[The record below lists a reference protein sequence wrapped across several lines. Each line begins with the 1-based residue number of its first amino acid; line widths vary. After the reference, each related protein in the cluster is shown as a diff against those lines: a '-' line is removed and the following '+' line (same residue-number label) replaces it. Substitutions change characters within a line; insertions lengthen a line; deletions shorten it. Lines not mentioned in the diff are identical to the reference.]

1 MTILKVGSTFK
12 LKGENDMNMMD
23 LKRSFLRYA
32 QLFVLLL
39 PTFIFATNGTM
50 SGTGTPID
58 PFLVA
63 DYSDLEAIGTGSY
76 VLSAVYRL
84 SADIDASASA
94 SENSNAG
101 FVPIGN
107 STTNFTGTFH
117 GAGHVIKHLYINRP
131 TTEYVGLFGYTSGS
145 TIDSVGL
152 INNTISGQTSV
163 GGIAGYNSGGIS
175 FCFNTGSVNSAT
187 TRVGG
192 ISGQNYK
199 GAISQCYNTGNISGT
214 DYSVGGIS
222 GYNDSGAISYCYNT
236 GNVTGIP
243 YVGGIAG
250 VSSGTT
256 TNCYNSGSVTGS
268 SNVGAIIG
276 SQGTSS
282 TAGIISNC
290 YWDSLTSN
298 QTIGYGSN
306 SGAITNVMG
315 LTTSQMRNIANLS
328 NLGSFTST
336 WTIRPDSTYP
346 GLLGLAN
353 APFAFADSLV
363 SPTKA
368 VALSAFLLNDCDIKT
383 ARSNLTLRVTS
394 ASAGTTDSVAL
405 LTFPANSQYGT
416 VITVVYRVGE
426 VRTADT
432 LWGNTARALITF
444 DSIALPGAVT
454 LSSPTAGATGVSIT
468 PTLTWVA
475 GPGTPP
481 MMYLVKVSTT
491 SGFSSFVIND
501 STTNPTYTVS
511 APLSNNTTYSWEVA
525 AKNAAGISSYTSS
538 SFTTIVATPGP
549 VALSA
554 PTAGAIG
561 VSITPTLTWTAGA
574 GGSPTLYL
582 VKVSTSNSFGSFVIN
597 DSTTN
602 PTYTVSASL
611 SNNTTYSWEVAA
623 KNAAGVS
630 ANTISNFTTI
640 VASTGAVALTAPTGG
655 STGVSITPTLAWN
668 APTGGTPVIY
678 LVKVSTVSGFSSLLI
693 NDSTTNLS
701 YAITSALLNNTTYF
715 WEVAAK
721 NAAGIS
727 AFSASSFTTIVAAP
741 GVTTLLTPSN
751 AAANVSI
758 NPVLS
763 WNKVI
768 GADSY
773 RLQMATDSLFS
784 APVIYDTTLS
794 DTTKLSGALTNNL
807 KYFWRVE
814 SENAGGVSPWSSIAS
829 FTTIVAVPSALTL
842 KTPSMGD
849 TVKADSALLTW
860 STGTPSVDRYWVQYA
875 ADSAFTSP
883 TSDSSYTDTT
893 MLVRSLH
900 NNANFWWH
908 IKAHNMA
915 GWGAWSVKSEFV
927 VKLPSTLIKLSA
939 IPKTF
944 SFNVSGR
951 DGSIHYALPKA
962 ENVFLRIFNLKGQVL
977 NELVNTSQNPGYYSV
992 TLPRCVLAPGQFIV
1006 AFNAGEFRRSSLFLP
1021 MK

>member
-1 MTILKVGSTFK
+1 MNILDS
-12 LKGENDMNMMD
+12 
-23 LKRSFLRYA
+23 KRSFLRHA
-32 QLFVLLL
+32 QLFMLLL
-39 PTFIFATNGTM
+39 STFVFATNGTM
-50 SGTGTPID
+50 SGSGISID

-63 DYSDLEAIGTGSY
+63 DYADLEAIGTGLY

-101 FVPIGN
+101 FVPIGD
-107 STTNFTGTFH
+107 STVNFTGTFH
-117 GAGHVIKHLYINRP
+117 GANHVIKHLNINRP
-131 TTEYVGLFGYTSGS
+131 TMDYVGLFGYTSGS
-145 TIDSVGL
+145 IIDSVGL
-152 INNTISGQTSV
+152 INSTISGQSSVAGISGYNEGTISFCYNTGSINSATFRV
-163 GGIAGYNSGGIS
+163 GGIAGHNYGGTI
-175 FCFNTGSVNSAT
+175 NN
-187 TRVGG
+187 
-192 ISGQNYK
+192 
-199 GAISQCYNTGNISGT
+199 CYNTGNISGT
-214 DYSVGGIS
+214 EYSVGGIA
-222 GYNDSGAISYCYNT
+222 GYNDSGTVSYCYNT

-276 SQGTSS
+276 SQGSS
-282 TAGIISNC
+282 ANGIINNC

-315 LTTSQMRNIANLS
+315 LTTSHMRNVANLS

-363 SPTKA
+363 SPTRA
-368 VALSAFLLNDCDIKT
+368 VALSALLLNDCDIKT
-383 ARSNLTLRVTS
+383 GHGNLTLRVTS
-394 ASAGTTDSVAL
+394 ASAGTTDSVVL
-405 LTFPANSQYGT
+405 LTFPANSANGT
-416 VITVVYRVGE
+416 AITAVYRVGE

-444 DSIALPGAVT
+444 DSIAFPGAVT
-454 LSSPTAGATGVSIT
+454 LSSPTGGATGVSIT
-468 PTLTWVA
+468 PTLIWNA
-475 GPGTPP
+475 GAGGSPA
-481 MMYLVKVSTT
+481 MYFVKVSAT
-491 SGFSSFVIND
+491 SGFSTLVIND

-511 APLSNNTTYSWEVA
+511 SALLNNTVYYWEVA
-525 AKNAAGISSYTSS
+525 AKNAAG
-538 SFTTIVATPGP
+538 
-549 VALSA
+549 LSA
-554 PTAGAIG
+554 
-561 VSITPTLTWTAGA
+561 
-574 GGSPTLYL
+574 Y
-582 VKVSTSNSFGSFVIN
+582 
-597 DSTTN
+597 TT
-602 PTYTVSASL
+602 
-611 SNNTTYSWEVAA
+611 
-623 KNAAGVS
+623 
-630 ANTISNFTTI
+630 SNFTTI
-640 VASTGAVALTAPTGG
+640 VASTGAVSLTAPVGG
-655 STGVSITPTLAWN
+655 ASGVSITPTLAWN
-668 APTGGTPVIY
+668 APAGGTPIIY
-678 LVKVSTVSGFSSLLI
+678 LVKVSTASNFGSLVI

-701 YAITSALLNNTTYF
+701 YAITTALLNNTTYF

-727 AFSASSFTTIVAAP
+727 AYSASSFTTIVAAP

-773 RLQMATDSLFS
+773 RLQVAADSLFS
-784 APVIYDTTLS
+784 ASVIYDTTLS

-814 SENAGGVSPWSSIAS
+814 SVNAGGVGPWSSIAS
-829 FTTIVAVPSALTL
+829 FTTIVAVPAALTL
-842 KTPSMGD
+842 KAPAMGD
-849 TVKADSALLTW
+849 TVKADSVLLSW

-893 MLVRSLH
+893 ILVRGLH

-908 IKAHNMA
+908 IKAHNAA
-915 GWGAWSVKSEFV
+915 GWGVWSNKSEFV

-977 NELVNTSQNPGYYSV
+977 DELVNTSQNPGYYSI
-992 TLPRCVLAPGQFIV
+992 TLPRCVLAPGRFIV
-1006 AFNAGEFRRSSLFLP
+1006 AFNAGEYRRSSLFLP
-1021 MK
+1021 LK